1 MVEHIGSGCPDFLS
15 HVEGLPIDMQ
25 QRGSYRM
32 QYHRFGILAFSS
44 LLLIALPVF
53 AAGPAGGMDRM
64 LNNEG
69 LAVLARAGYNERFLV
84 ELIQS
89 QPGKFD
95 TSVEGLVYLAK
106 QGISERLVRLV
117 IAEQKAGE
125 RRQSEASAAGETQ
138 EPMMPL
144 TPSAAGAS
152 ARAKSPIRMKVVTQ
166 KMLVPAA
173 VNQAVG
179 PNPVIVLEKRMFGD
193 RYYALPGSQAPM
205 VTPVATPRAPQSMPA
220 AATQVASFH

>member
-1 MVEHIGSGCPDFLS
+1 
-15 HVEGLPIDMQ
+15 
-25 QRGSYRM
+25 M
-32 QYHRFGILAFSS
+32 QYRRSGILALSS
-44 LLLIALPVF
+44 FLVIASPVL
-53 AAGPAGGMDRM
+53 ASGPAGHGMDRM

-69 LAVLARAGYNERFLV
+69 LVVLARAGYNERFLV

-117 IAEQKAGE
+117 IAEQKASE
-125 RRQSEASAAGETQ
+125 RRESEAAAAEVHD
-138 EPMMPL
+138 PMMPL
-144 TPSAAGAS
+144 APSGHREPAGPAARGG
-152 ARAKSPIRMKVVTQ
+152 KSPVRMKMVKQ

-173 VNQAVG
+173 PNQAVG
-179 PNPVIVLEKRMFGD
+179 PNPVIVLEKRVFGD

-220 AATQVASFH
+220 AAFH